1 MKIYINNLNLNI
13 LNELSNNFKNLLID
27 TKQYIILYTE
37 EGIYEINNKL
47 IYHLEQIDRDIKKYE
62 NFYNEFTLIV
72 DPSFFNKHIE
82 TSIIGT
88 KHISNQIVKYIY
100 KLNKKSDLNLII
112 EYNSNDSKMIE
123 NDIYFELNKEIDI
136 DEIFIKKELIEFLSL
151 LN

>member
-13 LNELSNNFKNLLID
+13 LNELSNNFKSLLID
-27 TKQYIILYTE
+27 KKQYIILYTE

-47 IYHLEQIDRDIKKYE
+47 IYRLEQIDRDIKQYE
-62 NFYNEFTLIV
+62 NFYNEFTLII

-123 NDIYFELNKEIDI
+123 NYIYFELNKEIDI

>member
-27 TKQYIILYTE
+27 TKQYIVLYTE

-112 EYNSNDSKMIE
+112 EYYLHDSKMIE

-136 DEIFIKKELIEFLSL
+136 NEIFIKKEIIEFLSL

>member
-13 LNELSNNFKNLLID
+13 LYELSNNFKNLLID
-27 TKQYIILYTE
+27 TKQYIVLYTE

-112 EYNSNDSKMIE
+112 EYYLHDSKMIE

>member
-1 MKIYINNLNLNI
+1 MKIYINNLDLNI
-13 LNELSNNFKNLLID
+13 LNELSNKFKNLLID
-27 TKQYIILYTE
+27 TKKYIILYTE

-47 IYHLEQIDRDIKKYE
+47 IYRLEQIDKDIKQYE
-62 NFYNEFTLIV
+62 NFYNEFTLII

-88 KHISNQIVKYIY
+88 KHLSNQIFKYTY

-112 EYNSNDSKMIE
+112 EYYSNDSKMIE

-136 DEIFIKKELIEFLSL
+136 NEVFIKTEIIEFLSL

>member
-13 LNELSNNFKNLLID
+13 LNELSNNFKSLLID
-27 TKQYIILYTE
+27 KKQYIILYTE

-47 IYHLEQIDRDIKKYE
+47 IYRLEQIDRDIKQYE
-62 NFYNEFTLIV
+62 NFYNEFTLII

-100 KLNKKSDLNLII
+100 KLNKKTDLNLII
-112 EYNSNDSKMIE
+112 EYYLHDSKMIE

-136 DEIFIKKELIEFLSL
+136 NEIFIKKEIIEFLSL

>member
-13 LNELSNNFKNLLID
+13 LNELSNNFKSLLID
-27 TKQYIILYTE
+27 KKQYIILYTE

-47 IYHLEQIDRDIKKYE
+47 IYRLEQIDRDIKQYE
-62 NFYNEFTLIV
+62 NFYNEFTLII

>member
-13 LNELSNNFKNLLID
+13 LNELSNNFKSLLID
-27 TKQYIILYTE
+27 KKQYIILYTE

-47 IYHLEQIDRDIKKYE
+47 IYRLEQIDRDIKQYE
-62 NFYNEFTLIV
+62 NFYNEFTLII

-112 EYNSNDSKMIE
+112 EYYLHDSKMIE

-136 DEIFIKKELIEFLSL
+136 NEIFIKKEIIEFLSL

>member
-47 IYHLEQIDRDIKKYE
+47 IYRLEQIDRDIKQYE
-62 NFYNEFTLIV
+62 NFYNEFTLII

-112 EYNSNDSKMIE
+112 EYYLHDSKMIE

-136 DEIFIKKELIEFLSL
+136 NEIFIKKEIIEFLSL

>member
-27 TKQYIILYTE
+27 TKQYIVLYTE